1 MRSKKLIIIVAVV
14 LFAIMGGSLFYLSTG
29 IMPAM
34 QEAVEAA
41 KSDQQVG
48 VIIHGNITF
57 SPKNKNTDTGVI
69 IYPGAKVD
77 PLAYAPAAKALAE
90 RGIKAVIVK
99 MPFHMAI
106 LGGNKATAVIA
117 EDSNIKHWYI
127 AGHSLGGVMAAK
139 YAKNNEDKVAG
150 LILWASYPMDSSDLS
165 ASGLPVLS
173 IYGTNDGLVLPGKIS
188 DTQKLLPPDVT
199 WYSINGG
206 NHGQFGWYGIQ
217 KGDQPAG
224 ISREEQQ
231 QEIITAIMD
240 FIKPNAFGF

>member
-1 MRSKKLIIIVAVV
+1 MKLKKYIIIPLVILV
-14 LFAIMGGSLFYLSTG
+14 LVIGAALFYLTTG

-34 QEAVEAA
+34 PEAVAAA
-41 KSDQQVG
+41 KSDDRQA
-48 VIIHGNITF
+48 VIIDGNITF
-57 SPKNKNTDTGVI
+57 NPKGKSVDTGII

-77 PLAYAPAAKALAE
+77 PLAYAPTAKALAE

-106 LGGNKATAVIA
+106 LGGNKASAVIA
-117 EDSNIKHWYI
+117 EDSNIKKWYI

-139 YAKNNEDKVAG
+139 YAKDNQDKITG
-150 LILWASYPMDSSDLS
+150 LILWASYPMASSDLS
-165 ASGLPVLS
+165 DSELPVLS

-188 DTQKLLPPDVT
+188 DTQQLLPTDVT

-206 NHGQFGWYGIQ
+206 NHGQFGWYGLQ
-217 KGDQPAG
+217 KGDQQAG
-224 ISREEQQ
+224 ISREEQL
-231 QEIITAIMD
+231 QEIVTATID